1 MRIERA
7 DPAAAK
13 GWYAGPWNAD
23 LAVAVGYA
31 NEGIDDPHLHQRTT
45 EIYLVARGWSE
56 ARVERETVRLEAGDV
71 LIVEPGEAH
80 TFLPNSPDDLHFV
93 VHAPALPPDK
103 ARADR
108 VPVPRTIGRITAI
121 HGVL

>member
-7 DPAAAK
+7 CPAAK

-31 NEGIDDPHLHQRTT
+31 HAGSDEPHLHLRTT

-56 ARVERETVRLEAGDV
+56 ARVGRETVRLEAGDL
-71 LIVEPGEAH
+71 LIVEPGETH
-80 TFLPNSPDDLHFV
+80 TFLASSPDYLHFV
-93 VHAPALPPDK
+93 VHTPALPPDE

-108 VPVPRTIGRITAI
+108 VPVRRARL
-121 HGVL
+121 GV

>member
-1 MRIERA
+1 MRIEHA
-7 DPAAAK
+7 DSAAPK
-13 GWYAGPWNAD
+13 GWYAGPWNSK

-31 NEGIDDPHLHQRTT
+31 NEGIDDPHLHRRMT

-56 ARVERETVRLEAGDV
+56 ARVERETVRLTAGDA

-80 TFLPNSPDDLHFV
+80 TFLANSPDYLHFV
-93 VHAPALPPDK
+93 VHVPGLPQDE

-108 VPVPRTIGRITAI
+108 VPVPRDRFG
-121 HGVL
+121 

>member
-1 MRIERA
+1 MRIGRG
-7 DPAAAK
+7 DPSVSK
-13 GWYAGPWNAD
+13 GWCAGPWNAD

-31 NEGIDDPHLHQRTT
+31 KEGIDDPHLHRRIT

-56 ARVERETVRLEAGDV
+56 ARVGSETVHLEAGDV

-80 TFLPNSPDDLHFV
+80 TFLANSADYVHFV
-93 VHAPALPPDK
+93 VHTPGLPPDE

-108 VPVPRTIGRITAI
+108 VPVSRERLG
-121 HGVL
+121 G

>member
-1 MRIERA
+1 MRVEHA
-7 DPAAAK
+7 DPAAPT

-31 NEGIDDPHLHQRTT
+31 NEGIDEPHRHVRMT
-45 EIYLVARGWSE
+45 EIYLVARGWCE
-56 ARVERETVRLEAGDV
+56 VRVERETARLAAGDA

-80 TFLPNSPDDLHFV
+80 TFLANSPDYFHFV
-93 VHAPALPPDK
+93 VHTPGLPQNE

-108 VPVPRTIGRITAI
+108 VPVPRERFG
-121 HGVL
+121 

>member
-13 GWYAGPWNAD
+13 GWYAGPWNAE

-31 NEGIDDPHLHQRTT
+31 NEGIDDPHLHRRTT
-45 EIYLVARGWSE
+45 EMYLVARGWSE
-56 ARVERETVRLEAGDV
+56 ARVEREPVRLEAGDV

-80 TFLPNSPDDLHFV
+80 TFVANSPDYFHFV
-93 VHAPALPPDK
+93 IQTPGLPPGE

-108 VPVPRTIGRITAI
+108 VRVSWERLNG
-121 HGVL
+121 

>member
-7 DPAAAK
+7 DAAATK

-23 LAVAVGYA
+23 LSVAVGYA
-31 NEGIDDPHLHQRTT
+31 SAGINDPHLHRQTT

-56 ARVERETVRLEAGDV
+56 ARVEREAVRLEAGDV

-80 TFLPNSPDDLHFV
+80 TFLTNSPDYFHFV
-93 VHAPALPPDK
+93 VHAPALPPDE

-108 VPVPRTIGRITAI
+108 VPVPRARSGA
-121 HGVL
+121 